1 MKKVLFI
8 INPTAGKERM
18 KRYLMSVL
26 DLFTKAD
33 WDVTVHITQAALDA
47 TNVAQKQGAD
57 FDMIVCSGGDGTL
70 SETISGMT
78 RLYRPP
84 VLGYIPAGTTN
95 DFASSLQISSN
106 TMKAAQTVI
115 DGHPQPVD
123 IGFFCEERTFVYVA
137 AFGAFTE
144 VSYMTP
150 QEKKSDEM
158 TLEGDFIFGM
168 VTNTISVGGF
178 KGLVASN
185 VRLDDGL
192 FEVLL
197 IRTPKTPMELTNILS
212 SMILKEEQS
221 EYVYRFKTS
230 RLTIHAEEPV
240 DWVLDGEFGGAKTDV
255 EIVNLQKRISIISGI
270 KEIAA
275 DR

>member
-8 INPTAGKERM
+8 INPTAEKERM

-84 VLGYIPAGTTN
+84 ILGYIPAGTTN

-106 TMKAAQTVI
+106 TM
-115 DGHPQPVD
+115 
-123 IGFFCEERTFVYVA
+123 
-137 AFGAFTE
+137 
-144 VSYMTP
+144 
-150 QEKKSDEM
+150 
-158 TLEGDFIFGM
+158 
-168 VTNTISVGGF
+168 
-178 KGLVASN
+178 
-185 VRLDDGL
+185 
-192 FEVLL
+192 
-197 IRTPKTPMELTNILS
+197 
-212 SMILKEEQS
+212 
-221 EYVYRFKTS
+221 
-230 RLTIHAEEPV
+230 
-240 DWVLDGEFGGAKTDV
+240 
-255 EIVNLQKRISIISGI
+255 
-270 KEIAA
+270 
-275 DR
+275 